1 MKATLIFSPRI
12 SKKTAI
18 DLSASAKKRVRG
30 NPKAVTV
37 IPSVT
42 AKPTNNKKVKVVKV
56 VPEISKTP
64 KGKPVAPSIAITS
77 IDRGSILSTRELELK
92 KREDALLL
100 NETAFT
106 EQVQRRHNNVEIS
119 KPTDTVRSVIP
130 SATSMLHEDGN
141 APMQLQSAFASSTAT
156 LSASKEGRL
165 MLMLFAAELERKANQ
180 NFQDSERRFNQNFQ
194 DSERRSNATLLQTM
208 AFISNPNA

>member
-1 MKATLIFSPRI
+1 M
-12 SKKTAI
+12 
-18 DLSASAKKRVRG
+18 
-30 NPKAVTV
+30 
-37 IPSVT
+37 
-42 AKPTNNKKVKVVKV
+42 
-56 VPEISKTP
+56 
-64 KGKPVAPSIAITS
+64 
-77 IDRGSILSTRELELK
+77 
-92 KREDALLL
+92 
-100 NETAFT
+100 
-106 EQVQRRHNNVEIS
+106 EIS

-156 LSASKEGRL
+156 FSASKEGRL